1 MEKIGYILITTFYLL
16 VSYLTL
22 QNIEQFY
29 PDGLLVLLIYSGVFI
44 LFLKVLTRRF
54 TFGVTGNGWVTH
66 KIAACQ
72 ASLI

>member
-44 LFLKVLTRRF
+44 LFLKVLNERLNNQEDDYYSREI
-54 TFGVTGNGWVTH
+54 N
-66 KIAACQ
+66 K
-72 ASLI
+72 

>member
-29 PDGLLVLLIYSGVFI
+29 PDGLLVLLIYSGIFI
-44 LFLKVLTRRF
+44 LFLKVLNERL
-54 TFGVTGNGWVTH
+54 NNQEDDYYS
-66 KIAACQ
+66 KEINK
-72 ASLI
+72 

>member
-44 LFLKVLTRRF
+44 LFLKVLNERL
-54 TFGVTGNGWVTH
+54 NNQEDNYYS
-66 KIAACQ
+66 KEINK
-72 ASLI
+72 

>member
-22 QNIEQFY
+22 QNIKQFY

-44 LFLKVLTRRF
+44 LFLKVLNERL
-54 TFGVTGNGWVTH
+54 NNQEDDYYS
-66 KIAACQ
+66 KEINK
-72 ASLI
+72 

>member
-44 LFLKVLTRRF
+44 LFLKVLNERL
-54 TFGVTGNGWVTH
+54 NNQEDDYYS
-66 KIAACQ
+66 KEINK
-72 ASLI
+72 

>member
-29 PDGLLVLLIYSGVFI
+29 PDGLLVLLIYSGVFM
-44 LFLKVLTRRF
+44 LFLKVLKERL
-54 TFGVTGNGWVTH
+54 NN
-66 KIAACQ
+66 KEDDYYSKEINK
-72 ASLI
+72 

>member
-1 MEKIGYILITTFYLL
+1 MEKIGYILITTFYIL

-44 LFLKVLTRRF
+44 LFLKVLNERL
-54 TFGVTGNGWVTH
+54 NNQEDDYYS
-66 KIAACQ
+66 KEINK
-72 ASLI
+72 